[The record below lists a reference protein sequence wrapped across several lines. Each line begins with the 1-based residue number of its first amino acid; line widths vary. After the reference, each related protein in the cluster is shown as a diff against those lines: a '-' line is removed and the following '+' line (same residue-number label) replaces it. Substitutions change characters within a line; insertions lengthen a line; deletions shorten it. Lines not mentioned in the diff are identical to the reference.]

1 MERRFHRLV
10 AAAGVAALAFSAC
23 SSPHHG
29 SVGAGATNPAV
40 GTGSGAG
47 TATTSLGP
55 GTSSPPTA
63 ASRNTPTS
71 VRSAGTTKPANPSSG
86 PPVNTGSSPASG
98 GNRVPAPAAPG
109 TYTRNRVPAPA
120 APGTYTMAQSVT
132 VSPNFGPPEP
142 SQGTLVIDPAQPNGI
157 QVDHRYVDQNPPANT
172 TTQFLPTGPV
182 ILSLTEGAGGS
193 SVSCTFN
200 PPIAAPPWPPAVG
213 KTFSST
219 GNCGSGTTVTIQGR
233 IAGSQV
239 ATLRDGETFPVWVID
254 STLNLNGQIKGSG
267 TQVDWY
273 STALRLP
280 VHEQSDV
287 QGSYSGIPF
296 TLHSVSDLVS
306 SRPR

>member
-1 MERRFHRLV
+1 MERRLPRLL
-10 AAAGVAALAFSAC
+10 ASAGVVALAFSAC
-23 SSPHHG
+23 SSSHHG

-40 GTGSGAG
+40 GAGSGVGTSTSSGPGASSPSTTANRN
-47 TATTSLGP
+47 TATTVS
-55 GTSSPPTA
+55 
-63 ASRNTPTS
+63 
-71 VRSAGTTKPANPSSG
+71 SAGTTQPAPHASSG
-86 PPVNTGSSPASG
+86 PPVNTGSSPATG
-98 GNRVPAPAAPG
+98 GNGFPAPA
-109 TYTRNRVPAPA
+109 V
-120 APGTYTMAQSVT
+120 PGTYTMSQSVT
-132 VSPNFGPPEP
+132 VSPSFGPPAP
-142 SQGTLVIDPAQPNGI
+142 SQGTLVVDPAQPNGI
-157 QVDHRYVDQNPPANT
+157 QVDHRYVDQSNQPANT

-182 ILSLTEGAGGS
+182 ILSLTEGAGPS

-200 PPIAAPPWPPAVG
+200 PPVAAPPWPPAVG

-239 ATLRDGETFPVWVID
+239 ATLKDGETFPVWVID
-254 STLNLNGQIKGSG
+254 STLNLSGQIKGSG

-280 VHEQSDV
+280 VHEQTDV